1 MQEQFFPQPNLCPL
15 CPLKQVENVALMSN
29 RPDNNYVAVNMYC
42 DDSAMIKNL
51 AINHR
56 ASQIAECAGKIIEVR
71 SLKVEIV
78 EDRKVD
84 KNTPVYL
91 PTLLNG
97 WTPESCAAVSREGPL
112 QIGGTC

>member
-1 MQEQFFPQPNLCPL
+1 MQEQFFPRPSLCPL
-15 CPLKQVENVALMSN
+15 CPLTQVENVALMSN

-71 SLKVEIV
+71 SLKVENL
-78 EDRKVD
+78 KVG
-84 KNTPVYL
+84 KLITTPL
-91 PTLLNG
+91 SICRPFLNG
-97 WTPESCAAVSREGPL
+97 LTPESGAAVSRKGP
-112 QIGGTC
+112 